1 MSVTRVARV
10 RVIHAASILI
20 FVFASLG
27 LVGTALAQSKST
39 EGPYRLQPGDVVT
52 VSVLEDPELDR
63 QVLLLP
69 DGRISLPVAGTI
81 VAAGQTP
88 AGLERT
94 IRSRLRGN
102 FVKAPTITVSVI
114 SLAEEDE
121 EEAET
126 REVFVLG
133 EVASPGR
140 FEYEAETPINV
151 LKALSLAG
159 GLGPF
164 AARDRI
170 QVRET
175 AEGQA
180 QTLRLFDYDAVE
192 EGLINTAR
200 DLAVLADGA
209 VIVVPERGL
218 FD

>member
-1 MSVTRVARV
+1 MSVTDVAKV

-20 FVFASLG
+20 FLLAGLG
-27 LVGTALAQSKST
+27 LAGTALAQSAGT
-39 EGPYRLQPGDVVT
+39 EGPYRLQPGDTVA

-88 AGLERT
+88 AQLERT

-102 FVKAPTITVSVI
+102 FVKTPTITVSVI
-114 SLAEEDE
+114 SLAEQDE
-121 EEAET
+121 EDPET
-126 REVFVLG
+126 QEVFVLG
-133 EVASPGR
+133 EVGSPGR
-140 FEYEAETPINV
+140 YEYEAETPIDV

-192 EGLINTAR
+192 EGLINTNR